1 MTPAQSLAP
10 LPQLFFTDDGRR
22 CLTSRCLRLTE
33 FFGASGPCCML
44 FPLPGLI
51 FLKPFAWLA
60 PSIPLLSS
68 LLAAPSVTPS
78 LHPTCFLIP
87 HKALA
92 SPKPWA
98 LPVLRHHLIICF
110 MLDFAIGPQLRNSRN
125 IRAHVS
131 SSQLQPW
138 LQRLTLCLGGGV
150 FSQYLPNA

>member
-33 FFGASGPCCML
+33 FFGASRPCCTL
-44 FPLPGLI
+44 FPLPRLI

-78 LHPTCFLIP
+78 LHPACFLIP
-87 HKALA
+87 HKVLA

-110 MLDFAIGPQLRNSRN
+110 MLGFAVGPQEGRGHL
-125 IRAHVS
+125 S